1 MPASLYPN
9 PADFHFPPTGDGI
22 TADAPPSDETLW
34 RGLAHKLNNQ
44 ISVVHGFASLMM
56 MQDSL
61 DQASRENVAH
71 MKQAAN
77 QMAGILG
84 KVLFL
89 AGIQKPSPQKVD
101 LSGFFASL
109 DAPMHNLM
117 DMAEVPC
124 VLDVRPDLPAVI
136 ADPARLKEMLIELW
150 KNAAEAAGSD
160 GQVAMD
166 VFGPGLASP
175 PESRQVDI
183 FIRNSGR
190 TIPPEKLPSIFE
202 PFASTKGSE
211 HPGLGLPTAL
221 RIARSMGGRLGLRSA
236 AETTTVW
243 IGIPVAG

>member
-1 MPASLYPN
+1 MPASRYPD
-9 PADFHFPPTGDGI
+9 PADFHFPPATE
-22 TADAPPSDETLW
+22 AASSPCRPDESLW

-56 MQDSL
+56 MQDTL
-61 DQASRENVAH
+61 DHASRENVGH

-89 AGIQKPSPQKVD
+89 AGVQSNTPQRVD
-101 LSGFFASL
+101 LNVFFAGL
-109 DAPMHNLM
+109 HAPLHNLM
-117 DMAEVPC
+117 DMADVPC
-124 VLDVRPDLPAVI
+124 ALDIRPDLPAVI
-136 ADPARLKEMLIELW
+136 ADPARLREMIIELW
-150 KNAAEAAGSD
+150 KNAADAAGSD

-202 PFASTKGSE
+202 PFASSKGSE
-211 HPGLGLPTAL
+211 HPGLGLPTAV
-221 RIARSMGGRLGLRSA
+221 RIAASVGGRLGLRSTND
-236 AETTTVW
+236 TTTVW
-243 IGIPVAG
+243 IVIPVAG